1 MDVSLTGLRVL
12 REIAERGS
20 FSAAA
25 TALGYTQSAVSRQ
38 VAGLEQAARA
48 QLFQRRRG
56 GVELTPAGRTLLRY
70 AAVILE
76 ELDSAER
83 ALSGAPP
90 TDGRVR
96 LGAFASA
103 GAVLLPRA
111 LAALRHSH
119 PKLTVTTREAGTP
132 ALVRAVRAGT
142 LDLALFAL
150 APPFRAPDVDAPALV
165 LETLSEHSLLVAV
178 PADHEL
184 AAQDSVRLAQLHG
197 QRWITSPKAGDE
209 TPLGAWPGLDARPR
223 VVHVTRDWLTKLNLV
238 AAGLGFTTIPALL
251 LPVLPAGV
259 RALPVEDGPAEARRL
274 VLGRRS
280 GAVPPAVDAVTA
292 ALRSA
297 VS

>member
-12 REIAERGS
+12 REVAERGS

-38 VAGLEQAARA
+38 VAALEQAARA

-56 GVELTPAGRTLLRY
+56 GVELTAAGRTLLRY
-70 AAVILE
+70 AANILE
-76 ELDSAER
+76 ELDSAGR
-83 ALSGAPP
+83 ALAGAPV

-103 GAVLLPRA
+103 GAALLPRA

-132 ALVRAVRAGT
+132 ALVRALRAGT

-150 APPFRAPDVDAPALV
+150 APPFRAPDVDSPALV
-165 LETLSEHSLLVAV
+165 LETLTEHGLLVAM
-178 PADHEL
+178 PADHDL
-184 AAQDSVRLAQLHG
+184 AAQDSVRLTQLRG
-197 QRWITSPKAGDE
+197 QRWIASPKVGDE
-209 TPLGAWPGLDARPR
+209 TPMGAWPGLDERPR
-223 VVHVTRDWLTKLNLV
+223 VVHLTRDWLTKLHLV
-238 AAGLGFTTIPALL
+238 ATGLGFTTVPELL
-251 LPVLPAGV
+251 LPVLPLGV

-274 VLGRRS
+274 VLGRRA
-280 GAVPPAVDAVTA
+280 GAVTPVVDAVMG

-297 VS
+297 VN